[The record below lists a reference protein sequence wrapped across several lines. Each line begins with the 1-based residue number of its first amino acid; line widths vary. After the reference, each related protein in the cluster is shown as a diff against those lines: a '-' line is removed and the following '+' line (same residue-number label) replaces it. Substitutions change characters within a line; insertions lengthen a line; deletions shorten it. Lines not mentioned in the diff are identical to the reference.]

1 MDRFRYMDGVAT
13 VRLVDAACNGCGM
26 CEEVCPH
33 GVFAVAEGKA
43 RILDRDA
50 CMECGAC
57 SRNCPVEALS
67 VTSGVGCATAVINSM
82 LGRKKA
88 SCCVIGPSCGDT
100 SVSCCTDKTDRT
112 TCC

>member
-1 MDRFRYMDGVAT
+1 MDGFRYMDGVAT
-13 VRLVDAACNGCGM
+13 LRLADAACTGCGM

-57 SRNCPVEALS
+57 AMNCADGGDLGD
-67 VTSGVGCATAVINSM
+67 SGRGV
-82 LGRKKA
+82 RRRD
-88 SCCVIGPSCGDT
+88 P
-100 SVSCCTDKTDRT
+100 
-112 TCC
+112 